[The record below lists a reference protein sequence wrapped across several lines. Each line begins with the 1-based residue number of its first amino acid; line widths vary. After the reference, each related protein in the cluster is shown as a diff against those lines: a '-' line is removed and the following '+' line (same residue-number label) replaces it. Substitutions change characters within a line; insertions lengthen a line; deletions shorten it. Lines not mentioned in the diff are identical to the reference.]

1 MKTTETM
8 KIDWNDYQTS
18 DVRNGLKILSMIRT
32 CGYEAFVV
40 GGFVRDLVL
49 GRNPHD
55 FDIATNMPVD
65 DVMRRFKN
73 DGFQCKDVEGRQF
86 GVVVVRYK
94 DVNYEIAHYRSESG
108 YSDKRRPDVINMV
121 ETFKEDSAR
130 RDLTINS
137 LGIDLEGNVID
148 HWNGVSDLKVGIIKC
163 VGDPYERFN
172 EDSLRMIRTI
182 RFAACFG
189 FDIDQ
194 ATLNAIKELKN
205 NIVDPKVNLPLER
218 IHQEMVKTINH
229 SGLAFAEFIKIL
241 CDVGI
246 YQLIFNESYVS
257 FETLQALRQANS
269 KVSSLNFAILFA
281 GTYRSNLEEL
291 VKTFPFESN
300 DRKHILFVNR
310 EISQFEF
317 ENIIKRTNGEQ
328 LSLFTNHSF
337 YHLKDVYRAYHGG
350 FDSIKDFE
358 YYVKE
363 ILKLLEVKKRTGDII
378 EMLSKSGVVASERKQ
393 VLRDVM
399 EWLYHKY
406 PEMPLDSE
414 VERHLI
420 CLHNKKFLP
429 YMLRNNNMFK

>member
-1 MKTTETM
+1 METVSNI
-8 KIDWNDYQTS
+8 KIDWSKYTDS
-18 DVRNGLKILSMIRT
+18 EVENGLKILSMIT
-32 CGYEAFVV
+32 NSGYEAFVV
-40 GGFVRDLVL
+40 GGFVRDLIL
-49 GRNPHD
+49 GRTPHD

-65 DVMRRFKN
+65 AVMKLFKS
-73 DGFQCKDVEGRQF
+73 DGFQSKDVEGRQF
-86 GVVVVRYK
+86 GVVVIRYN
-94 DVNYEIAHYRSESG
+94 DTNYEIAHYRSESG

-148 HWNGVSDLKVGIIKC
+148 HWNGVSDLKAGIIKC

-182 RFAACFG
+182 RFASCFG
-189 FDIDQ
+189 FQIDP
-194 ATLNAIKELKN
+194 ATLNAIKELRN

-218 IHQEMVKTINH
+218 IHQEMVKAINH
-229 SGLAFAEFIKIL
+229 SGYAFAEFIKIL

-269 KVSSLNFAILFA
+269 NMSSLNFAILFA

-317 ENIIKRTNGEQ
+317 ENIIRRTNGEQ

-337 YHLKDVYRAYHGG
+337 FHLRDVYRSYHGG
-350 FDSIKDFE
+350 FDPIKDFE

-363 ILKLLEVKKRTGDII
+363 ILKLLEVKKRTGDVI
-378 EMLSKSGVVASERKQ
+378 EMLSKAGVVASDRKQ
-393 VLRDVM
+393 VLGNVM

-406 PEMPLDSE
+406 PEMPLDSA
-414 VERHLI
+414 VEAYISYLSDLSSNI
-420 CLHNKKFLP
+420 SNKFYIFL
-429 YMLRNNNMFK
+429 R